1 MNTQPCPFCPLML
14 PDQPDLWERIGNDFF
29 GEPAMIGDV
38 HSCGSCTEVGEEH
51 TQYWLD
57 LLKGVASSSDP
68 IATS

>member
-1 MNTQPCPFCPLML
+1 ML
-14 PDQPDLWERIGNDFF
+14 PEQPDLWEHIGNDFF
-29 GEPAMIGDV
+29 GKAATIGDV
-38 HSCGSCTEVGEEH
+38 RSWVACAEVGEEH